1 MSGSGGELSVH
12 TLEVGPLET
21 ACYLVHAADEAACA
35 VVDPG
40 GDGEAVARGL
50 AERGLNP
57 AALLVT
63 HSHFDHVG
71 GLADLRERFPEA
83 RIACHAV
90 CNRRMQSPQK
100 NLGHLLGVCEKAPP
114 ADRELEDGDHLAVGS
129 LDIVALH
136 VPGHAPGHMAYHLP
150 DHGVVFGGDT
160 LFQGSMGRTDFEGCS
175 HDELLKS
182 LRKKLLS
189 LPEETMV
196 YPGHG
201 PVTTIGAEKAGNP
214 FLQEL
219 Q

>member
-1 MSGSGGELSVH
+1 
-12 TLEVGPLET
+12 
-21 ACYLVHAADEAACA
+21 
-35 VVDPG
+35 
-40 GDGEAVARGL
+40 
-50 AERGLNP
+50 
-57 AALLVT
+57 
-63 HSHFDHVG
+63 
-71 GLADLRERFPEA
+71 
-83 RIACHAV
+83 
-90 CNRRMQSPQK
+90 
-100 NLGHLLGVCEKAPP
+100 
-114 ADRELEDGDHLAVGS
+114 
-129 LDIVALH
+129 
-136 VPGHAPGHMAYHLP
+136 MAYHLP